1 MPEESMFQQLKTR
14 AKSQKKCV
22 VLPESD
28 LEIILRAGE
37 QLLREELGAPLLIGN
52 PETIQKSCELYGIQ
66 HEGFLYFDHQ
76 NEANC
81 AVLAQQYSALFTD
94 LSEKS
99 VLRKCKDPLN
109 CGMFLVKTGRADC
122 IAAGRAYTT
131 GEVIIAAQNI
141 LSLEA
146 GGSTISSIG
155 IVNAPGFSGSEGN
168 LLAIGD
174 CAIQAWPDANDLA
187 DIAISSAKTVNA
199 LLGWEPRVA
208 MLSYSTCGSA
218 EDDSIDQIN
227 KAIAIAKSRMPSLK
241 IDGEFQLDTAINP
254 ETAARKVKRASEVA
268 GKANVLIFPNL
279 HAGNIGVKLIQ
290 TFGSADAY
298 GPILQG
304 FAYPVCDF
312 SRSAPLS
319 EIMGNLLMLIVR
331 AQKGSNTH

>member
-1 MPEESMFQQLKTR
+1 MPEESMFQQLKAR
-14 AKSQKKCV
+14 AKSQKIRV

-37 QLLREELGAPLLIGN
+37 QLLQEEIGVPLLIGN
-52 PETIQKSCELYGIQ
+52 PEAIQKACESYGIRY
-66 HEGFLYFDHQ
+66 EGFLFFDHQ
-76 NEANC
+76 NENSC
-81 AVLAQQYSALFTD
+81 AELARQYTSRFTE

-109 CGMFLVKTGRADC
+109 CGMLLVKIGRADC

-141 LSLEA
+141 LGIEE
-146 GGSTISSIG
+146 GGSTVSSIG
-155 IVNAPGFSGSEGN
+155 IVNAPGFQGSEGN

-174 CAIQAWPDANDLA
+174 CAIQAWPDENDLA
-187 DIAISSAKTVNA
+187 DIAISSAKTVHS

-218 EDDSIDQIN
+218 EDDSIDIIK
-227 KAIAIAKSRMPSLK
+227 KAIEIAKDRIPSLK

-254 ETAARKVKRASEVA
+254 ETAVRKVKRESEVA

-290 TFGSADAY
+290 TFGGADAY

-304 FAYPVCDF
+304 FAYPDCDS

-331 AQKGSNTH
+331 AQKGSNTL